1 MGLRLGEESF
11 RQSQWVRCGRTD
23 VETDEASELLV
34 RSWRVYTAY
43 TTSGIYKSAFVHGRW
58 AIVLLV
64 RIHAKSDRDLVVTR
78 PGVYY
83 DWTKPPRARARAAPP
98 VRGADR
104 RLARSTIIDPSSS
117 RQFSQLSS

>member
-58 AIVLLV
+58 AIVL
-64 RIHAKSDRDLVVTR
+64 
-78 PGVYY
+78 P
-83 DWTKPPRARARAAPP
+83 
-98 VRGADR
+98 
-104 RLARSTIIDPSSS
+104 STYS
-117 RQFSQLSS
+117 RQMIVVASGRVLRLD